1 MEIVFIEEKI
11 KENEIKI
18 DFKNPNVEEEVHD
31 DIKVIKEI
39 FQEMSDI
46 VEEKEINYT

>member
-1 MEIVFIEEKI
+1 MEE
-11 KENEIKI
+11 
-18 DFKNPNVEEEVHD
+18 DVHD

-46 VEEKEINYT
+46 VDEKENNYA